1 MVNKDDAI
9 AQVKSNLTCFDLMAQ
24 RSGTVLHLEVEEN
37 VPVKIGD
44 LIAVIGDENYQYEK
58 QLKEQLEEI
67 TCP

>member
-1 MVNKDDAI
+1 MFPRILKV
-9 AQVKSNLTCFDLMAQ
+9 Q
-24 RSGTVLHLEVEEN
+24 RSWIVRVKPLSPCEFY

-67 TCP
+67 TCPRCLDN